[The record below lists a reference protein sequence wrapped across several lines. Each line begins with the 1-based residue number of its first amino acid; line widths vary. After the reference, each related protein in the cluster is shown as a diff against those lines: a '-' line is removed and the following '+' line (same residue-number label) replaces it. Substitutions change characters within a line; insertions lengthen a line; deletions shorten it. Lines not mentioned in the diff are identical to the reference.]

1 MVNSSTI
8 GALLV
13 GGLVALFLS
22 GAVSM
27 QLLLYHR
34 LYPNDRQTI
43 KFLVFVVWSLDFT
56 HSIMVCITDWEYLIA
71 HSGSPATNIHW
82 SVAATVVLTAVM
94 IFLINCFYAS
104 RIWISKPVSL
114 LSIPSSWP
122 AIVGNRQW
130 ILVAPIVLLA
140 FVRLGTGIGKHA
152 FLSLRSYKIHVL
164 LSSVA
169 GGIQMARLNT
179 WQRFRDQSGWLFTL
193 GLALSAALDVL
204 VTSTMITLLKRNR
217 TGFSTYMDEV
227 IDTISVYTIE
237 NGLLTCI
244 TMIVTLVCWLTMSD
258 NLIFL
263 ALYFVISKLFANS
276 FLATLNA
283 RKALQSKSKS
293 SFSGEHQIYALP
305 TILPESQ
312 VESPTQSS
320 SDSRTRSTGLQFYPQ
335 PKISHQTDPPKS
347 VFQGTSSGTA
357 SASSPNPLK
366 PTFPLPLSTTTTS
379 TRRRAMINST
389 SSDPNPSPSH
399 GLPMWSEEHAPGVPV
414 AESIKSENG
423 RHHDGGGARSSEE
436 YWQQHSM

>member
-34 LYPNDRQTI
+34 LYPNDRQSI

-104 RIWISKPVSL
+104 RIWIM
-114 LSIPSSWP
+114 
-122 AIVGNRQW
+122 GNRQW

-140 FVRLGTGIGKHA
+140 FVRLGTGIA
-152 FLSLRSYKIHVL
+152 S
-164 LSSVA
+164 
-169 GGIQMARLNT
+169 GIQMARLNT

-204 VTSTMITLLKRNR
+204 VTSTMITLLEKNR

-423 RHHDGGGARSSEE
+423 PHHDGGGARSSEE